1 MPTNRSRLSVV
12 RTQAAAARR
21 LPAAARRLP
30 AAARRLAA
38 AALIAALPLTAALPA
53 TAAPTTYAGYRQV
66 VDITFPLR
74 KGVATYS
81 DTYWAARSGG
91 RTHQATDLMARKMRK
106 VFAAKGGTVCYMT
119 GVGEKPPSYGM
130 MIVICGT
137 DGRRYSYLHLNN
149 DTPGT
154 DNGRSLLRY
163 AYAPN
168 VRPGAVVK
176 RGQFI
181 GYVGDS
187 GNAETTA
194 PHLHFEISQPTLS
207 DRRIRKPGLDPTRIN
222 PWRSL
227 YRAERQGDYPGVLY
241 PPT

>member
-1 MPTNRSRLSVV
+1 MPTNRSKLSVV
-12 RTQAAAARR
+12 RA
-21 LPAAARRLP
+21 
-30 AAARRLAA
+30 LAA
-38 AALIAALPLTAALPA
+38 AALIVAVPAGAALPA
-53 TAAPTTYAGYRQV
+53 TAATATYVGYLQV
-66 VDITFPLR
+66 VDITYPLA
-74 KGVATYS
+74 KGVGTYS

-91 RTHQATDLMARKMRK
+91 RTHQATDIMAAKMRK

-130 MIVICGT
+130 MIVICGN

-154 DNGRSLLRY
+154 DNGRSVLRY

-168 VRPGAVVK
+168 VRPGAIVK

-187 GNAETTA
+187 GNAESTGA
-194 PHLHFEISQPTLS
+194 HLHFEISQPNLS
-207 DRRIRKPGLDPTRIN
+207 DGRIRKPGLDPTRIN

-227 YRAERQGDYPGVLY
+227 YRAERQGDYPGVVY
-241 PPT
+241 PRG